1 MGDITKDKLLYI
13 MRDHQSAIEASSSE
27 NRTRGQH
34 YFKVGESTVLCVI
47 CSQDRVRV
55 QAACSDDD
63 DSSSSDDDNGG
74 DGQFTC

>member
-34 YFKVGESTVLCVI
+34 YFNVMGLTNGIPDREQTV
-47 CSQDRVRV
+47 
-55 QAACSDDD
+55 
-63 DSSSSDDDNGG
+63 
-74 DGQFTC
+74 TH